1 VADTSASGRRRN
13 TRKPAAPPQ
22 PAAAPA
28 RPPLVQRLV
37 NARPGRVALAIAAL
51 HLFLAVV
58 AFNPAPHVGG
68 DNAAYLSLARALVE
82 RHAYVS
88 LWDPAL
94 PAHTQYPPVWPAIV
108 AAFWMIGVRGLVA
121 MKFIVMGFSVAAV
134 ALSYLWLRRATTP
147 GIALAVGVLLAM
159 SPGVVELSHWEL
171 SDVPAWAF
179 TMLALWASTHLAGTR
194 ERELHGDEPRH
205 GLWLGVMV
213 AGAVLGNFT
222 RAAGLPLMV
231 AALAWLALR
240 RRWRDL
246 AVLAAVF
253 FPLAFLWWL
262 WGKVN
267 GGPGYVGYL
276 WAVDPYQPR
285 LGTVGVGGMIERV
298 ALNAS
303 RYANMH
309 IPVLLTWNGIH
320 RWWVT
325 VPLVALAVAGWARRL
340 KRPGLGELWIPLMV
354 GLLLLWP
361 ATWSGERF
369 ALPLVPLL
377 LLYAAEALRDGARR
391 LGWRAAPRMVPL
403 AAGALLLLLALQG
416 IGGVSRVGKQC
427 TDAYMGGEPFPCMLP
442 EFHDFFALALKSRG
456 ALPPGSTVLSRKASI
471 FFVYSGYRGRTYPL
485 SPDPDTLYAA
495 AREIGSHYLV
505 FDGIAGLSVLYLEPI
520 LLARRDDFCVLR
532 GLYFPNS
539 ALLRIAPGSPSRGN
553 SVPAAS
559 FRVCDAPPAPPPPP

>member
-1 VADTSASGRRRN
+1 VADTSASGRKRN
-13 TRKPAAPPQ
+13 ARKAPAPPT
-22 PAAAPA
+22 PVRAPERPSLVARCARA
-28 RPPLVQRLV
+28 RPS
-37 NARPGRVALAIAAL
+37 RVALAIAAL
-51 HLFLAVV
+51 HLFMALV

-68 DNAAYLSLARALVE
+68 DNAAYLSLARSLVE

-108 AAFWMIGVRGLVA
+108 ALFWMIGIRGLVA
-121 MKFIVMGFSVAAV
+121 MKFIVLAFSVAAV

-147 GIALAVGVLLAM
+147 GIALAVGLLLAV

-222 RAAGLPLMV
+222 RSAGLPLVV

-262 WGKVN
+262 RAKVN
-267 GGPGYVGYL
+267 GGPGYLGYL
-276 WAVDPYQPR
+276 WAVDPYQPH
-285 LGTVGVGGMIERV
+285 LGTVGVGGMLERV
-298 ALNAS
+298 GMNAA

-309 IPVLLTWNGIH
+309 LPVLLTWNGIH
-320 RWWVT
+320 RWWLS
-325 VPLVALAVAGWARRL
+325 VPLVGLAVAGWARRL
-340 KRPGLGELWIPLMV
+340 ERPGLAELWIPPMV

-377 LLYAAEALRDGARR
+377 LVYAAEALRDAAGR
-391 LGWRAAPRMVPL
+391 LRWPAAPRVVPL
-403 AAGALLLLLALQG
+403 AAGAMLFLLAVRG
-416 IGGVSRVGKQC
+416 IGRVSQVGLDC
-427 TDAYMGGEPFPCMLP
+427 TGAYRDGDPFPCMAP
-442 EFHDFFALALKSRG
+442 EFHDFFALALKARG
-456 ALPPGSTVLSRKASI
+456 ALPRGATVLSRKASL

-485 SPDPDTLYAA
+485 SDNPDTLYAA
-495 AREIGSHYLV
+495 AREIGSRYVVL
-505 FDGIAGLSVLYLEPI
+505 DAISGLSAIYLHPI
-520 LLARRDDFCVLR
+520 LMARRDDFCVLR
-532 GLYFPNS
+532 DLYLPDA
-539 ALLRIAPGSPSRGN
+539 ALLHMEPGRPPRAG
-553 SVPAAS
+553 VPPTS
-559 FRVCDAPPAPPPPP
+559 FRICDSVGPPRPR